1 MFFQPPHLQSEQF
14 QVSRAAPCF
23 NKLSTVWQEAA
34 RRCGCWPAILCK
46 ILSGRFAIMASNRA
60 PLPPSG
66 RRVASPRNNSAALL
80 AASMSMGEA
89 VSNSRVGTGTAG
101 GRPGSTR
108 GKIEPYTNV
117 EVDDEVDRLRKKRQS
132 IFKSKYE
139 IDEKVASRN
148 KALIN
153 LVKVGPYS
161 RLLAR
166 LEAVCAVKKL
176 VACLCWQRSVH
187 SVLVL
192 DDVYPTCPCSA
203 VPCVWWVWC
212 IKFVVL

>member
-101 GRPGSTR
+101 SSQGDVSGSHVNVAQDGKGNDTGKSAVAAAPPHIQSWPRCQSER
-108 GKIEPYTNV
+108 GI
-117 EVDDEVDRLRKKRQS
+117 
-132 IFKSKYE
+132 
-139 IDEKVASRN
+139 
-148 KALIN
+148 
-153 LVKVGPYS
+153 
-161 RLLAR
+161 
-166 LEAVCAVKKL
+166 KL
-176 VACLCWQRSVH
+176 VPIIKKTTKITGSRESRAGEQAGRIALTRSQTQE
-187 SVLVL
+187 
-192 DDVYPTCPCSA
+192 PKNPK
-203 VPCVWWVWC
+203 P
-212 IKFVVL
+212 KPRNQ